1 MALTIS
7 NNSVTSIC
15 GLLVAKGLLNQES
28 LDQAK
33 SSSSNSG
40 KNIINILIENNS
52 TNEEQIAK
60 VIADNNGLPFVPL
73 KQNDI
78 DLAQTKLLPETFIKS
93 NHVLPYALNK
103 GYVSIAIVDPAAIS
117 LASNLKL
124 LTKLQVD
131 FTVTTFTN
139 LSEAFEWSGFATKP
153 TKSAFA
159 DKSTKSADNKGGKKK
174 KKTRKWDSEK
184 SSDTQYKRDESEG
197 FELEEDEE
205 ISSDVEAFVDDI
217 LIKSYHS
224 GTSDVHIER
233 FRDLAQIRFRE
244 DGVLTVQNDFT
255 DFLESNYAAVITRLK
270 IMSELNIAERRL
282 PQDGAISFISEGEN
296 IDVDIRLSILPNVR
310 GERCVMRL
318 LRKDSI
324 NIDLKKLGFPP
335 REFKLFMQSIE
346 SPQGL
351 ILVTGPTGSG
361 KTTTLY
367 SALSE
372 INKPDINILTAEDP
386 VEYELQGI
394 GQTQMKDTIGFDFAT
409 ALRSFLRQ
417 DPDVVLVGEIR
428 DKETSEIAIKAA
440 LTGHLVLSTLH
451 TNDAINTISRLIN
464 MGVPNYLIAAALT
477 LIIAQRLGRKICADC
492 KIEDDKITPDHLT
505 SIGFTTEKASRTK
518 VYKGKGCSKCKDT
531 GYKGRQGIYEI
542 LEISESMENGILQN
556 KNTTELKVIA
566 AKDKFVTM
574 QEMGRSYLVEGV
586 ISFEEFERVL
596 AV

>member
-15 GLLVAKGLLNQES
+15 GLLVAKGLLKQES

-33 SSSSNSG
+33 SSSANSG
-40 KNIINILIENNS
+40 KNIIGILIENNS

-60 VIADNNGLPFVPL
+60 VIADNNGLPFVSL

-78 DLAQTKLLPETFIKS
+78 DLAQTKLLPESFIKT

-117 LASNLKL
+117 LAANLKL

-153 TKSAFA
+153 TKPAG
-159 DKSTKSADNKGGKKK
+159 NKDSKKK
-174 KKTRKWDSEK
+174 KKTKKWDSKK
-184 SSDTQYKRDESEG
+184 SGDTQYKRDDNEG

-205 ISSDVEAFVDDI
+205 ISSDVEAFVDDV
-217 LIKSYHS
+217 LIKAFHS
-224 GTSDVHIER
+224 GSSDIHIER
-233 FRDLAQIRFRE
+233 FRDLAQVRFRE
-244 DGVLTVQNDFT
+244 DGVLTLQNDFT
-255 DFLESNYAAVITRLK
+255 EFLESNYAAVVTRLK
-270 IMSELNIAERRL
+270 IMSELNIAEHRL
-282 PQDGAISFISEGEN
+282 PQDGAISFISERED

-335 REFKLFMQSIE
+335 REFKLFMDSIQ

-367 SALSE
+367 AALSE

-394 GQTQMKDTIGFDFAT
+394 GQTQMKDSIGFDFAT

-451 TNDAINTISRLIN
+451 TNDAVNTISRLIN
-464 MGVPNYLIAAALT
+464 MGVPSYLIASALT
-477 LIIAQRLGRKICADC
+477 LIIAQRLGRKICIDC
-492 KIEDDKITPDHLT
+492 KIEDDKITPEHLT
-505 SIGFTTEKASRTK
+505 SIGFTTDKASRTK

-531 GYKGRQGIYEI
+531 GCKGRQGIYEI
-542 LEISESMENGILQN
+542 LEISENMENAILQN
-556 KNTTELKVIA
+556 KNITELKVIA

>member
-15 GLLVAKGLLNQES
+15 GLLVAKGLLKQES

-33 SSSSNSG
+33 SSSANSG
-40 KNIINILIENNS
+40 KNIIGILIENNS

-60 VIADNNGLPFVPL
+60 VIADNNGLPFVSL

-78 DLAQTKLLPETFIKS
+78 DLAQTKLLPESFIKT

-117 LASNLKL
+117 LAANLKL

-153 TKSAFA
+153 TKPAG
-159 DKSTKSADNKGGKKK
+159 NKDSKKK
-174 KKTRKWDSEK
+174 KKTKKWDSEK
-184 SSDTQYKRDESEG
+184 SSDTQYKRNDNEG

-205 ISSDVEAFVDDI
+205 ISSDVEAFVDDV
-217 LIKSYHS
+217 LIKSFHS
-224 GTSDVHIER
+224 GSSDIHIER
-233 FRDLAQIRFRE
+233 FRDLAQVRFRE
-244 DGVLTVQNDFT
+244 DGVLTLQNDFT
-255 DFLESNYAAVITRLK
+255 EFLESNYAAVVTRLK
-270 IMSELNIAERRL
+270 IMSELNIAEHRL
-282 PQDGAISFISEGEN
+282 PQDGAISFISERED

-335 REFKLFMQSIE
+335 REFKLFMDSIQ

-367 SALSE
+367 AALSE

-394 GQTQMKDTIGFDFAT
+394 GQTQMKDSIGFDFAT

-451 TNDAINTISRLIN
+451 TNDAVNTISRLIN
-464 MGVPNYLIAAALT
+464 MGVPSYLIASALT
-477 LIIAQRLGRKICADC
+477 LIIAQRLGRKICIDC
-492 KIEDDKITPDHLT
+492 KIEDDKITPEHLT
-505 SIGFTTEKASRTK
+505 SIGFTTDKASRTK

-531 GYKGRQGIYEI
+531 GCKGRQGIYEI
-542 LEISESMENGILQN
+542 LEISENMENAILQN
-556 KNTTELKVIA
+556 KNITELKVIA

>member
-15 GLLVAKGLLNQES
+15 GLLVAKGLLKQES

-33 SSSSNSG
+33 SSSANSG
-40 KNIINILIENNS
+40 KNIIGILIENNS

-60 VIADNNGLPFVPL
+60 VIADNNGLPFVSL

-78 DLAQTKLLPETFIKS
+78 DLAQTKLLPESFIKT

-117 LASNLKL
+117 LAANLKL

-153 TKSAFA
+153 TKPAG
-159 DKSTKSADNKGGKKK
+159 NKDSKKK
-174 KKTRKWDSEK
+174 KKTKKWDSKK
-184 SSDTQYKRDESEG
+184 SGDTQYKRDDNEG

-205 ISSDVEAFVDDI
+205 ISSDVEAFVDDV
-217 LIKSYHS
+217 LIKSFHS
-224 GTSDVHIER
+224 GSSDIHIER
-233 FRDLAQIRFRE
+233 FRDLAQVRFRE
-244 DGVLTVQNDFT
+244 DGVLTLQNDFT
-255 DFLESNYAAVITRLK
+255 EFLESNYAAVITRLK
-270 IMSELNIAERRL
+270 IMSELNIAEHRL
-282 PQDGAISFISEGEN
+282 PQDGAISFISERED

-335 REFKLFMQSIE
+335 REFKLFMDSIQ

-367 SALSE
+367 AALSE

-394 GQTQMKDTIGFDFAT
+394 GQTQMKDSIGFDFAT

-451 TNDAINTISRLIN
+451 TNDAVNTISRLIN
-464 MGVPNYLIAAALT
+464 MGVPSYLIASALT
-477 LIIAQRLGRKICADC
+477 LIIAQRLGRKICIDC
-492 KIEDDKITPDHLT
+492 KIEDDKITPEHLT
-505 SIGFTTEKASRTK
+505 SIGFTTDKASRTK

-531 GYKGRQGIYEI
+531 GCKGRQGIYEI
-542 LEISESMENGILQN
+542 LEISENMENAILQN
-556 KNTTELKVIA
+556 KNITELKVIA

>member
-15 GLLVAKGLLNQES
+15 GLLVAKGLIKQES

-33 SSSSNSG
+33 SSSANSG
-40 KNIINILIENNS
+40 KNIIGILIENNS

-60 VIADNNGLPFVPL
+60 VIADNNGLPFVSL

-78 DLAQTKLLPETFIKS
+78 DVAQTKLLPESFIKT

-117 LASNLKL
+117 LAANLKL

-153 TKSAFA
+153 TKPAG
-159 DKSTKSADNKGGKKK
+159 NKDSKKK
-174 KKTRKWDSEK
+174 KKTKKWDSEN
-184 SSDTQYKRDESEG
+184 SGDTQYKRDDNEG

-205 ISSDVEAFVDDI
+205 ISSDVEAFVDDV
-217 LIKSYHS
+217 LIKSFHS
-224 GTSDVHIER
+224 GSSDIHIER
-233 FRDLAQIRFRE
+233 FRDLAQVRFRE
-244 DGVLTVQNDFT
+244 DGVLTLQNDFT
-255 DFLESNYAAVITRLK
+255 EFLESNYAAVITRLK
-270 IMSELNIAERRL
+270 IMSELNIAEHRL
-282 PQDGAISFISEGEN
+282 PQDGAISFISKRED

-310 GERCVMRL
+310 GVRCVMRL

-324 NIDLKKLGFPP
+324 NIDMKKLGFPP
-335 REFKLFMQSIE
+335 REFKLFMDSIQ

-394 GQTQMKDTIGFDFAT
+394 GQTQMKDSIGFDFAT

-451 TNDAINTISRLIN
+451 TNDAVNTIARLIN
-464 MGVPNYLIAAALT
+464 MGVPSYLIAAALT
-477 LIIAQRLGRKICADC
+477 LIIAQRLGRKICIDC
-492 KIEDDKITPDHLT
+492 KIEDDKITPEHLT
-505 SIGFTTEKASRTK
+505 SIGFTTDKASRTK

-542 LEISESMENGILQN
+542 LEISENMENAILQN
-556 KNTTELKVIA
+556 KNTNELKVIA

>member
-15 GLLVAKGLLNQES
+15 GLLVAKGLLKQES

-33 SSSSNSG
+33 SSSANSG
-40 KNIINILIENNS
+40 KNIIGILIENNS

-60 VIADNNGLPFVPL
+60 VIADNNGLPFVSL

-78 DLAQTKLLPETFIKS
+78 DLAQTKLLPESFIKT

-117 LASNLKL
+117 LAANLKL

-153 TKSAFA
+153 TKPAG
-159 DKSTKSADNKGGKKK
+159 NKDSKKK
-174 KKTRKWDSEK
+174 KKTKKWDSEN
-184 SSDTQYKRDESEG
+184 SGDTQYKRDDNEG

-205 ISSDVEAFVDDI
+205 ISSDVEAFVDDV
-217 LIKSYHS
+217 LIKSFHS
-224 GTSDVHIER
+224 GSSDIHIER
-233 FRDLAQIRFRE
+233 FRDLAQVRFRE
-244 DGVLTVQNDFT
+244 DGVLTLQNDFT
-255 DFLESNYAAVITRLK
+255 EFLESNYAAVITRLK
-270 IMSELNIAERRL
+270 IMSELNIAEHRL
-282 PQDGAISFISEGEN
+282 PQDGAISFISERED

-324 NIDLKKLGFPP
+324 NIDMKKLGFPP
-335 REFKLFMQSIE
+335 REFKLFMDSIQ

-367 SALSE
+367 AALSE

-394 GQTQMKDTIGFDFAT
+394 GQTQMKDSIGFDFAT

-451 TNDAINTISRLIN
+451 TNDAVNTISRLIN
-464 MGVPNYLIAAALT
+464 MGVPSYLIASALT
-477 LIIAQRLGRKICADC
+477 LIIAQRLGRKICIDC
-492 KIEDDKITPDHLT
+492 KIEDDKITPEHLT
-505 SIGFTTEKASRTK
+505 SIGFTTDKASRTK

-531 GYKGRQGIYEI
+531 GCKGRQGIYEI
-542 LEISESMENGILQN
+542 LEISENMENAILQN
-556 KNTTELKVIA
+556 KNITELKVIA

>member
-15 GLLVAKGLLNQES
+15 GLLVAKGLLKQES

-33 SSSSNSG
+33 SSSANSG
-40 KNIINILIENNS
+40 KNIIGILIENNS

-60 VIADNNGLPFVPL
+60 VIADNNGLPLVSL

-78 DLAQTKLLPETFIKS
+78 DVAQTKLLPESFIKT

-117 LASNLKL
+117 LAANLKL

-153 TKSAFA
+153 TKPAG
-159 DKSTKSADNKGGKKK
+159 NKDSKKK
-174 KKTRKWDSEK
+174 KKTKKWDSEK
-184 SSDTQYKRDESEG
+184 SGDTQYKRDDNEG

-205 ISSDVEAFVDDI
+205 ISSDVEAFVDDV
-217 LIKSYHS
+217 LIKSFHS
-224 GTSDVHIER
+224 GSSDIHIER
-233 FRDLAQIRFRE
+233 FRDLAQVRFRE
-244 DGVLTVQNDFT
+244 DGVLTLQNDFT
-255 DFLESNYAAVITRLK
+255 EFLESNYAAVITRLK
-270 IMSELNIAERRL
+270 IMSELNIAEHRL
-282 PQDGAISFISEGEN
+282 PQDGAISFISERED

-324 NIDLKKLGFPP
+324 NIDMKKLGFPP
-335 REFKLFMQSIE
+335 REFKLFMDSIQ

-367 SALSE
+367 AALSE

-394 GQTQMKDTIGFDFAT
+394 GQTQMKDSIGFDFAT

-451 TNDAINTISRLIN
+451 TNDAVNTISRLIN
-464 MGVPNYLIAAALT
+464 MGVPSYLIASALT
-477 LIIAQRLGRKICADC
+477 LIIAQRLGRKICIDC
-492 KIEDDKITPDHLT
+492 KIEDDKITPEHLT
-505 SIGFTTEKASRTK
+505 SIGFTTDKASRTK

-531 GYKGRQGIYEI
+531 GCKGRQGIYEI
-542 LEISESMENGILQN
+542 LEISENMENAILQN
-556 KNTTELKVIA
+556 KNTNELKVIA

>member
-15 GLLVAKGLLNQES
+15 GLLVAKGLLKQES

-33 SSSSNSG
+33 SSSANSG
-40 KNIINILIENNS
+40 KNIIGILIENNS

-60 VIADNNGLPFVPL
+60 VIADNNGLPFVSL

-78 DLAQTKLLPETFIKS
+78 DVAQTKLLPESFIKT

-117 LASNLKL
+117 LAANLKL

-139 LSEAFEWSGFATKP
+139 LSEAFAWSGFATKP
-153 TKSAFA
+153 TKPAG
-159 DKSTKSADNKGGKKK
+159 NKDSKKK
-174 KKTRKWDSEK
+174 KKTKKWDSEN
-184 SSDTQYKRDESEG
+184 SGDTQYKRDDNEG

-205 ISSDVEAFVDDI
+205 ISSDVEAFVDDV
-217 LIKSYHS
+217 LIKSFHS
-224 GTSDVHIER
+224 GSSDIHIER
-233 FRDLAQIRFRE
+233 FRDLAQVRFRE
-244 DGVLTVQNDFT
+244 DGVLTLQNDFT
-255 DFLESNYAAVITRLK
+255 EFLESNYAAVITRLK
-270 IMSELNIAERRL
+270 IMSELNIAEHRL
-282 PQDGAISFISEGEN
+282 PQDGAISFISKRED

-324 NIDLKKLGFPP
+324 NIDMKKLGFPP
-335 REFKLFMQSIE
+335 REFKLFMDSIQ

-394 GQTQMKDTIGFDFAT
+394 GQTQMKDSIGFDFAT

-451 TNDAINTISRLIN
+451 TNDAVNTISRLIN
-464 MGVPNYLIAAALT
+464 MGVPSYLIASALT
-477 LIIAQRLGRKICADC
+477 LIIAQRLGRKICIDC
-492 KIEDDKITPDHLT
+492 KIEDDKITPEHLT
-505 SIGFTTEKASRTK
+505 SIGFTTDKASRTK

-542 LEISESMENGILQN
+542 LEISENMENAILQN
-556 KNTTELKVIA
+556 KNTNELKVIA

>member
-15 GLLVAKGLLNQES
+15 GLLVAKGLIKQES

-33 SSSSNSG
+33 SSSANSG
-40 KNIINILIENNS
+40 KNIIGILIENNS

-60 VIADNNGLPFVPL
+60 VIADNNGLPFVSL

-78 DLAQTKLLPETFIKS
+78 DVAQTKLLPESFIKT

-117 LASNLKL
+117 LAANLKL

-153 TKSAFA
+153 TKPAG
-159 DKSTKSADNKGGKKK
+159 NKDSKKK
-174 KKTRKWDSEK
+174 KKTKKWDSEN
-184 SSDTQYKRDESEG
+184 SGDTQYKRDDNEG

-205 ISSDVEAFVDDI
+205 ISSDVEAFVDDV
-217 LIKSYHS
+217 LIKSFHS
-224 GTSDVHIER
+224 GSSDIHIER
-233 FRDLAQIRFRE
+233 FRDLAQVRFRE
-244 DGVLTVQNDFT
+244 DGVLTLQNDFT
-255 DFLESNYAAVITRLK
+255 EFLESNYAAVITRLK
-270 IMSELNIAERRL
+270 IMSELNIAEHRL
-282 PQDGAISFISEGEN
+282 PQDGAISFISKRED

-324 NIDLKKLGFPP
+324 NIDMKKLGFPP
-335 REFKLFMQSIE
+335 REFKLFMDSIQ

-394 GQTQMKDTIGFDFAT
+394 GQTQMKDSIGFDFAT

-451 TNDAINTISRLIN
+451 TNDAVNTIARLIN
-464 MGVPNYLIAAALT
+464 MGVPSYLIAAALT
-477 LIIAQRLGRKICADC
+477 LIIAQRLGRKICIDC
-492 KIEDDKITPDHLT
+492 KIEDDKITPEHLT
-505 SIGFTTEKASRTK
+505 SIGFTTDKASRTK

-542 LEISESMENGILQN
+542 LEISENMENAILQN

>member
-15 GLLVAKGLLNQES
+15 GLLVAKGLIKQES

-33 SSSSNSG
+33 SSSANSG
-40 KNIINILIENNS
+40 KNIIGILIENNS

-60 VIADNNGLPFVPL
+60 VIADNNGLPFVSL

-78 DLAQTKLLPETFIKS
+78 DVAQTKLLPESFIKT

-117 LASNLKL
+117 LAANLKL

-153 TKSAFA
+153 TKPAG
-159 DKSTKSADNKGGKKK
+159 NKDSKKK
-174 KKTRKWDSEK
+174 KKTKKWDSEN
-184 SSDTQYKRDESEG
+184 SGDTQYKRDDNEG

-205 ISSDVEAFVDDI
+205 ISSDVEAFVDDV
-217 LIKSYHS
+217 LIKSFHS
-224 GTSDVHIER
+224 GSSDIHIER
-233 FRDLAQIRFRE
+233 FRDLAQVRFRE
-244 DGVLTVQNDFT
+244 DGVLTLQNDFT
-255 DFLESNYAAVITRLK
+255 EFLESNYAAVITRLK
-270 IMSELNIAERRL
+270 IMSELNIAEHRL
-282 PQDGAISFISEGEN
+282 PQDGAISFISKRED

-324 NIDLKKLGFPP
+324 NIDMKKLGFPP
-335 REFKLFMQSIE
+335 REFKLFMDSIQ

-394 GQTQMKDTIGFDFAT
+394 GQTQMKDSIGFDFAT

-451 TNDAINTISRLIN
+451 TNDAVNTISRLIN
-464 MGVPNYLIAAALT
+464 MGVPSYLIASALT

-492 KIEDDKITPDHLT
+492 KIEDDKITPEHLT
-505 SIGFTTEKASRTK
+505 SIGFTADKASRTK

-542 LEISESMENGILQN
+542 LEISENMENAILQN
-556 KNTTELKVIA
+556 KNITELKVIA
-566 AKDKFVTM
+566 AKDKFMTM

>member
-15 GLLVAKGLLNQES
+15 GLLVAKGLLKQES

-33 SSSSNSG
+33 SSSANSG
-40 KNIINILIENNS
+40 KNIIGILIENNS

-60 VIADNNGLPFVPL
+60 VIADNNGLPFVSL

-78 DLAQTKLLPETFIKS
+78 DLAQTKLLPESFIKT

-117 LASNLKL
+117 LAANLKL

-153 TKSAFA
+153 TKPAG
-159 DKSTKSADNKGGKKK
+159 NKDSKKK
-174 KKTRKWDSEK
+174 KKTKKWDSEN
-184 SSDTQYKRDESEG
+184 SGDTQYKRDDNEG

-205 ISSDVEAFVDDI
+205 ISSDVEAFVDDV
-217 LIKSYHS
+217 LIKSFHS
-224 GTSDVHIER
+224 GSSDIHIER
-233 FRDLAQIRFRE
+233 FRDLAQVRFRE
-244 DGVLTVQNDFT
+244 DGVLTLQNDFT
-255 DFLESNYAAVITRLK
+255 EFLESNYAAVITRLK
-270 IMSELNIAERRL
+270 IMSELNIAEHRL
-282 PQDGAISFISEGEN
+282 PQDGAISFISKRED

-324 NIDLKKLGFPP
+324 NIDMKKLGFPP
-335 REFKLFMQSIE
+335 REFKLFMDSIQ

-394 GQTQMKDTIGFDFAT
+394 GQTQMKDSIGFDFAT

-451 TNDAINTISRLIN
+451 TNDAVNTISRLIN
-464 MGVPNYLIAAALT
+464 MGVPSYLIASALT
-477 LIIAQRLGRKICADC
+477 LIIAQRLGRKICIDC
-492 KIEDDKITPDHLT
+492 KIEDDKITPEHLT
-505 SIGFTTEKASRTK
+505 SIGFTTDKASRTK

-531 GYKGRQGIYEI
+531 GCKGRQGIYEI
-542 LEISESMENGILQN
+542 LEISENMENAILQN
-556 KNTTELKVIA
+556 KNTTELKEIA

>member
-15 GLLVAKGLLNQES
+15 GLLVAKGLIKQES

-33 SSSSNSG
+33 SSSANSG
-40 KNIINILIENNS
+40 KNIIGILIENNS

-60 VIADNNGLPFVPL
+60 VIADNNGLPFVSL

-78 DLAQTKLLPETFIKS
+78 DVAQTKLLPESFIKT

-117 LASNLKL
+117 LAANLKL

-153 TKSAFA
+153 TKPAGHKDS
-159 DKSTKSADNKGGKKK
+159 KKK
-174 KKTRKWDSEK
+174 KKTKKWDSENPG
-184 SSDTQYKRDESEG
+184 DTQYKRDDNEG

-205 ISSDVEAFVDDI
+205 ISSDVEAFVDDV
-217 LIKSYHS
+217 LIKSFHS
-224 GTSDVHIER
+224 GSSDIHIER
-233 FRDLAQIRFRE
+233 FRDLAQVRFRE
-244 DGVLTVQNDFT
+244 DGVLTLQNDFT
-255 DFLESNYAAVITRLK
+255 EFLESNYAAVITRLK
-270 IMSELNIAERRL
+270 IMSELNIAEHRL
-282 PQDGAISFISEGEN
+282 PQDGAISFISKRED

-324 NIDLKKLGFPP
+324 NIDMKKLGFPP
-335 REFKLFMQSIE
+335 REFKLFMDSIQ

-394 GQTQMKDTIGFDFAT
+394 GQTQMKDSIGFDFAT

-451 TNDAINTISRLIN
+451 TNDAVNTIARLIN
-464 MGVPNYLIAAALT
+464 MGVPSYLIAAALT
-477 LIIAQRLGRKICADC
+477 LIIAQRLGRKICIDC
-492 KIEDDKITPDHLT
+492 KIEDDKITPEHLT
-505 SIGFTTEKASRTK
+505 SIGFTTDKASRTK

-542 LEISESMENGILQN
+542 LDISENMENAILQN
-556 KNTTELKVIA
+556 KNTNELKEIA

>member
-15 GLLVAKGLLNQES
+15 GLLVAKGLLKQES

-33 SSSSNSG
+33 SSSANSG
-40 KNIINILIENNS
+40 KNIIGILIENNS

-60 VIADNNGLPFVPL
+60 VIADNNGLPLVSL

-78 DLAQTKLLPETFIKS
+78 DVAQTKLLPESFIKT

-117 LASNLKL
+117 LAANLKL

-153 TKSAFA
+153 TKPAG
-159 DKSTKSADNKGGKKK
+159 NKDSKKK
-174 KKTRKWDSEK
+174 KKTKKWDSEN
-184 SSDTQYKRDESEG
+184 SGDTQYKRDDNEG

-205 ISSDVEAFVDDI
+205 ISSDVEAFVDDV
-217 LIKSYHS
+217 LIKSFHS
-224 GTSDVHIER
+224 GSSDIHIER
-233 FRDLAQIRFRE
+233 FRDLAQVRFRE
-244 DGVLTVQNDFT
+244 DGVLTLQNDFT
-255 DFLESNYAAVITRLK
+255 EFLESNYAAVITRLK
-270 IMSELNIAERRL
+270 IMSELNIAEHRL
-282 PQDGAISFISEGEN
+282 PQDGAISFISKRED

-324 NIDLKKLGFPP
+324 NIDMKKLGFPP
-335 REFKLFMQSIE
+335 REFKLFMDSIQ

-367 SALSE
+367 AALSE

-394 GQTQMKDTIGFDFAT
+394 GQTQMKDSIGFDFAT

-451 TNDAINTISRLIN
+451 TNDAVNTISRLIN
-464 MGVPNYLIAAALT
+464 MGVPSYLIASALT
-477 LIIAQRLGRKICADC
+477 LIIAQRLGRKICIDC
-492 KIEDDKITPDHLT
+492 KIEDDKITPEHLT
-505 SIGFTTEKASRTK
+505 SIGFTTDKASRTK

-531 GYKGRQGIYEI
+531 GCKGRQGIYEI
-542 LEISESMENGILQN
+542 LEISENMENAILQN
-556 KNTTELKVIA
+556 KNTNELKVIA

>member
-15 GLLVAKGLLNQES
+15 GLLVAKGLLKQES

-33 SSSSNSG
+33 SSSANSG
-40 KNIINILIENNS
+40 KNIIGILIENNS

-60 VIADNNGLPFVPL
+60 VIADNNGLPLVSL

-78 DLAQTKLLPETFIKS
+78 DVAQTKLLPESFIKT

-117 LASNLKL
+117 LAANLKL

-153 TKSAFA
+153 TKPAG
-159 DKSTKSADNKGGKKK
+159 NKDSKKK
-174 KKTRKWDSEK
+174 KKTKKWDSEN
-184 SSDTQYKRDESEG
+184 SGDTQYKRDDNEG

-205 ISSDVEAFVDDI
+205 ISSDVEAFVDDV
-217 LIKSYHS
+217 LIKAFHS
-224 GTSDVHIER
+224 GSSDIHIER
-233 FRDLAQIRFRE
+233 FRDLAQVRFRE
-244 DGVLTVQNDFT
+244 DGVLTLQNDFT
-255 DFLESNYAAVITRLK
+255 EFLESNYAAVITRLK
-270 IMSELNIAERRL
+270 IMSELNIAEHRL
-282 PQDGAISFISEGEN
+282 PQDGAISFISKRED

-324 NIDLKKLGFPP
+324 NIDMKKLGFPP
-335 REFKLFMQSIE
+335 REFKLFMDSIQ

-367 SALSE
+367 AALSE

-394 GQTQMKDTIGFDFAT
+394 GQTQMKDSIGFDFAT

-451 TNDAINTISRLIN
+451 TNDAVNTISRLIN
-464 MGVPNYLIAAALT
+464 MGVPSYLIASALT
-477 LIIAQRLGRKICADC
+477 LIIAQRLGRKICIDC
-492 KIEDDKITPDHLT
+492 KIEDDKITPEHLT
-505 SIGFTTEKASRTK
+505 SIGFTTDKASRTK

-531 GYKGRQGIYEI
+531 GCKGRQGIYEI
-542 LEISESMENGILQN
+542 LEISENMENAILQN
-556 KNTTELKVIA
+556 KNITELKVIA

>member
-15 GLLVAKGLLNQES
+15 GLLVAKGLLKQES

-33 SSSSNSG
+33 SSSANSG
-40 KNIINILIENNS
+40 KNIIGILIENNS

-60 VIADNNGLPFVPL
+60 VIADNNGLPFVSL

-78 DLAQTKLLPETFIKS
+78 DVAQTKLLPESFIKT

-117 LASNLKL
+117 LAANLKL

-153 TKSAFA
+153 TKPAG
-159 DKSTKSADNKGGKKK
+159 NKDSKKK
-174 KKTRKWDSEK
+174 KKTKKWDSEN
-184 SSDTQYKRDESEG
+184 SGDTQYKRDDNEG

-205 ISSDVEAFVDDI
+205 ISSDVEAFVDDV
-217 LIKSYHS
+217 LIKAFHS
-224 GTSDVHIER
+224 GSSDIHIER
-233 FRDLAQIRFRE
+233 FRDLAQVRFRE
-244 DGVLTVQNDFT
+244 DGVLTLQNDFT
-255 DFLESNYAAVITRLK
+255 EFLESNYAAVITRLK
-270 IMSELNIAERRL
+270 IMSELNIAEHRL
-282 PQDGAISFISEGEN
+282 PQDGAISFISERED

-324 NIDLKKLGFPP
+324 NIDMKKLGFPP
-335 REFKLFMQSIE
+335 REFKLFMDSIQ

-367 SALSE
+367 AALSE

-394 GQTQMKDTIGFDFAT
+394 GQTQMKDSIGFDFAT

-451 TNDAINTISRLIN
+451 TNDAVNTISRLIN
-464 MGVPNYLIAAALT
+464 MGVPSYLIASALT
-477 LIIAQRLGRKICADC
+477 LIIAQRLGRKICIDC
-492 KIEDDKITPDHLT
+492 KIEDDKITPEHLT
-505 SIGFTTEKASRTK
+505 SIGFTTDKASRTK

-531 GYKGRQGIYEI
+531 GCKGRQGIYEI
-542 LEISESMENGILQN
+542 LEISENMENAILQN
-556 KNTTELKVIA
+556 KNTNELKVIA

>member
-1 MALTIS
+1 MVLTIS

-15 GLLVAKGLLNQES
+15 GLLVAKGLLKQES

-33 SSSSNSG
+33 SSSANSG
-40 KNIINILIENNS
+40 KNIIGILIENNS

-60 VIADNNGLPFVPL
+60 VIADNNGLPLVSL

-78 DLAQTKLLPETFIKS
+78 DVAQTKLLPESFIKT

-117 LASNLKL
+117 LAANLKL

-153 TKSAFA
+153 TKPAG
-159 DKSTKSADNKGGKKK
+159 NKDSKKK
-174 KKTRKWDSEK
+174 KKTKKWDSEK
-184 SSDTQYKRDESEG
+184 SGDTQYKRDDNEG

-205 ISSDVEAFVDDI
+205 ISSDVEAFVDDV
-217 LIKSYHS
+217 LIKAFHS
-224 GTSDVHIER
+224 GSSDIHIER
-233 FRDLAQIRFRE
+233 FRDLAQVRFRE
-244 DGVLTVQNDFT
+244 DGVLTLQNDFT
-255 DFLESNYAAVITRLK
+255 EFLESNYAAVITRLK
-270 IMSELNIAERRL
+270 IMSELNIAEHRL
-282 PQDGAISFISEGEN
+282 PQDGAISFISKRED

-324 NIDLKKLGFPP
+324 NIDMKKLGFPP
-335 REFKLFMQSIE
+335 REFKLFMDSIQ

-367 SALSE
+367 AALSE

-394 GQTQMKDTIGFDFAT
+394 GQTQMKDSIGFDFAT

-451 TNDAINTISRLIN
+451 TNDAVNTISRLIN
-464 MGVPNYLIAAALT
+464 MGVPSYLIASALT
-477 LIIAQRLGRKICADC
+477 LIIAQRLGRKICIDC
-492 KIEDDKITPDHLT
+492 KIEDDKITPEHLT
-505 SIGFTTEKASRTK
+505 SIGFTTDKASRTK

-531 GYKGRQGIYEI
+531 GCKGRQGIYEI
-542 LEISESMENGILQN
+542 LEISENMENAILQN
-556 KNTTELKVIA
+556 KNTNELKVIA

>member
-15 GLLVAKGLLNQES
+15 GLLVAKGLLKQES

-33 SSSSNSG
+33 SSSANSG
-40 KNIINILIENNS
+40 KNIIGILIENNS

-60 VIADNNGLPFVPL
+60 VIADNNGLPFVSL

-78 DLAQTKLLPETFIKS
+78 DVAQTKLLPESFIKT

-117 LASNLKL
+117 LAANLKL

-153 TKSAFA
+153 TKPAG
-159 DKSTKSADNKGGKKK
+159 NKDSKKK
-174 KKTRKWDSEK
+174 KKTKKWDSEN
-184 SSDTQYKRDESEG
+184 SGDTQYKRDDNEG

-205 ISSDVEAFVDDI
+205 ISSDVEAFVDDV
-217 LIKSYHS
+217 LIKAFHS
-224 GTSDVHIER
+224 GSSDIHIER
-233 FRDLAQIRFRE
+233 FRDLAQVRFRE
-244 DGVLTVQNDFT
+244 DGVLTLQNDFT
-255 DFLESNYAAVITRLK
+255 EFLESNYAAVITRLK
-270 IMSELNIAERRL
+270 IMSELNIAEHRL
-282 PQDGAISFISEGEN
+282 PQDGAISFISKRED

-324 NIDLKKLGFPP
+324 NIDMKKLGFPP
-335 REFKLFMQSIE
+335 REFKLFMDSIQ

-367 SALSE
+367 AALSE

-394 GQTQMKDTIGFDFAT
+394 GQTQMKDSIGFDFAT

-451 TNDAINTISRLIN
+451 TNDAVNTISRLIN
-464 MGVPNYLIAAALT
+464 MGVPSYLIASALT
-477 LIIAQRLGRKICADC
+477 LIIAQRLGRKICIDC
-492 KIEDDKITPDHLT
+492 KIEDDKITPEHLT
-505 SIGFTTEKASRTK
+505 SIGFTTDKASRTK

-531 GYKGRQGIYEI
+531 GCKGRQGIYEI
-542 LEISESMENGILQN
+542 LEISENMENAILQN
-556 KNTTELKVIA
+556 KNTNELKVIA

>member
-15 GLLVAKGLLNQES
+15 GLLVAKGLLKQES

-33 SSSSNSG
+33 SSSANSG
-40 KNIINILIENNS
+40 KNIIGILIENNS

-60 VIADNNGLPFVPL
+60 VIADNNGLPLVSL

-78 DLAQTKLLPETFIKS
+78 DVAQTKLLPESFIKT

-117 LASNLKL
+117 LAANLKL

-153 TKSAFA
+153 TKPAG
-159 DKSTKSADNKGGKKK
+159 NKDSKKK
-174 KKTRKWDSEK
+174 KKTKKWDSEN
-184 SSDTQYKRDESEG
+184 SGDTQYKRDDNEG

-205 ISSDVEAFVDDI
+205 ISSDVEAFVDDV
-217 LIKSYHS
+217 LIKAFHS
-224 GTSDVHIER
+224 GSSDIHIER
-233 FRDLAQIRFRE
+233 FRDLAQVRFRE
-244 DGVLTVQNDFT
+244 DGVLTLQNDFT
-255 DFLESNYAAVITRLK
+255 EFLESNYAAVITRLK
-270 IMSELNIAERRL
+270 IMSELNIAEHRL
-282 PQDGAISFISEGEN
+282 PQDGAISFISKRED

-324 NIDLKKLGFPP
+324 NIDMKKLGFPP
-335 REFKLFMQSIE
+335 REFKLFMDSIQ

-367 SALSE
+367 AALSE

-394 GQTQMKDTIGFDFAT
+394 GQTQMKDSIGFNFST

-451 TNDAINTISRLIN
+451 TNDAVNTISRLIN
-464 MGVPNYLIAAALT
+464 MGVPSYLIASALT
-477 LIIAQRLGRKICADC
+477 LIIAQRLGRKICIDC
-492 KIEDDKITPDHLT
+492 KIEDDKITPEHLT
-505 SIGFTTEKASRTK
+505 SIGFTTDKASRTK

-531 GYKGRQGIYEI
+531 GCKGRQGIYEI
-542 LEISESMENGILQN
+542 LEISENMENAILQN
-556 KNTTELKVIA
+556 KNTNELKVIA

>member
-15 GLLVAKGLLNQES
+15 GLLVAKGLIKQES

-33 SSSSNSG
+33 SSSANSG
-40 KNIINILIENNS
+40 KNIIGILIENNS

-60 VIADNNGLPFVPL
+60 VIADNNGLPFVSL

-78 DLAQTKLLPETFIKS
+78 DVAQTKLLPESFIKT

-117 LASNLKL
+117 LAANLKL

-139 LSEAFEWSGFATKP
+139 LSEAFEWSGFAAKP
-153 TKSAFA
+153 TKPAG
-159 DKSTKSADNKGGKKK
+159 NKDSKKK
-174 KKTRKWDSEK
+174 KKTKKWDSEN
-184 SSDTQYKRDESEG
+184 SGDTQYKRDDNEG

-205 ISSDVEAFVDDI
+205 ISSDVEAFVDDV
-217 LIKSYHS
+217 LIKSFHS
-224 GTSDVHIER
+224 GSSDIHIER
-233 FRDLAQIRFRE
+233 FRDLAQVRFRE
-244 DGVLTVQNDFT
+244 DGVLTLQNDFT
-255 DFLESNYAAVITRLK
+255 EFLESNYAAVITRLK
-270 IMSELNIAERRL
+270 IMSELNIAEHRL
-282 PQDGAISFISEGEN
+282 PQDGAISFISKRED

-324 NIDLKKLGFPP
+324 NIDMKKLGFPP
-335 REFKLFMQSIE
+335 REFKLFMDSIQ

-394 GQTQMKDTIGFDFAT
+394 GQTQMKDSIGFDFAT

-451 TNDAINTISRLIN
+451 TNDAVNTIARLIN
-464 MGVPNYLIAAALT
+464 MGVPSYLIAAALT
-477 LIIAQRLGRKICADC
+477 LIIAQRLGRKICIDC
-492 KIEDDKITPDHLT
+492 KIEDDKITPEHLT
-505 SIGFTTEKASRTK
+505 SIGFTTDKASRTK

-542 LEISESMENGILQN
+542 LEISENMENAILQN
-556 KNTTELKVIA
+556 KNTNELKVIA

>member
-15 GLLVAKGLLNQES
+15 GLLVAKGLLKQES

-33 SSSSNSG
+33 SSSANSG
-40 KNIINILIENNS
+40 KNIIGILIENNS

-60 VIADNNGLPFVPL
+60 VIADNNGLPFVSL

-78 DLAQTKLLPETFIKS
+78 DVAQTKLLPESFIKT

-117 LASNLKL
+117 LAANLKL

-153 TKSAFA
+153 TKPAG
-159 DKSTKSADNKGGKKK
+159 NKDSKKK
-174 KKTRKWDSEK
+174 KKTKKWDSEN
-184 SSDTQYKRDESEG
+184 SGDTQYKRDDNEG

-205 ISSDVEAFVDDI
+205 ISSDVEAFVDDV
-217 LIKSYHS
+217 LIKSFHS
-224 GTSDVHIER
+224 GSSDIHIER
-233 FRDLAQIRFRE
+233 FRDLAQVRFRE
-244 DGVLTVQNDFT
+244 DGVLTLQNDFT
-255 DFLESNYAAVITRLK
+255 EFLESNYAAVITRLK
-270 IMSELNIAERRL
+270 IMSELNIAEHRL
-282 PQDGAISFISEGEN
+282 PQDGAISFISKRED

-324 NIDLKKLGFPP
+324 NIDMKKLGFPP
-335 REFKLFMQSIE
+335 REFKLFMDSIQ

-394 GQTQMKDTIGFDFAT
+394 GQTQMKDSIGFDFAT

-451 TNDAINTISRLIN
+451 TNDAVNTIARLIN
-464 MGVPNYLIAAALT
+464 MGVPSYLIAAALT
-477 LIIAQRLGRKICADC
+477 LIIAQRLGRKICIDC
-492 KIEDDKITPDHLT
+492 KIEDDKITPEHLT
-505 SIGFTTEKASRTK
+505 SIGFTTDKASRTK

-542 LEISESMENGILQN
+542 LEISENMENAIKKN
-556 KNTTELKVIA
+556 KNTNELKEIA

>member
-15 GLLVAKGLLNQES
+15 GLLVAKGVIKQES

-33 SSSSNSG
+33 SSSANSG
-40 KNIINILIENNS
+40 KNIIGILIENNS

-60 VIADNNGLPFVPL
+60 VIADNNGLPFVSL

-78 DLAQTKLLPETFIKS
+78 DVAQTKLLPESFIKT

-117 LASNLKL
+117 LAANLKL

-153 TKSAFA
+153 TKPAG
-159 DKSTKSADNKGGKKK
+159 NKDSKKK
-174 KKTRKWDSEK
+174 KKTKKWDSEN
-184 SSDTQYKRDESEG
+184 SGDTQYKRDDNEG

-205 ISSDVEAFVDDI
+205 ISSDVEAFVDDV
-217 LIKSYHS
+217 LIKSFHS
-224 GTSDVHIER
+224 GSSDIHIER
-233 FRDLAQIRFRE
+233 FRDLAQVRFRE
-244 DGVLTVQNDFT
+244 DGVLTLQNDFT
-255 DFLESNYAAVITRLK
+255 EFLESNYAAVITRLK
-270 IMSELNIAERRL
+270 IMSELNIAEHRL
-282 PQDGAISFISEGEN
+282 PQDGAISFISKRED

-324 NIDLKKLGFPP
+324 NIDMKKLGFPP
-335 REFKLFMQSIE
+335 REFKLFMDSIQ

-394 GQTQMKDTIGFDFAT
+394 GQTQMKDSIGFDFAT

-451 TNDAINTISRLIN
+451 TNDAVNTIARLIN
-464 MGVPNYLIAAALT
+464 MGVPSYLIAAALT
-477 LIIAQRLGRKICADC
+477 LIIAQRLGRKICIDC
-492 KIEDDKITPDHLT
+492 KIEDDKITLEHLT
-505 SIGFTTEKASRTK
+505 SIGFTTDKASRTK

-542 LEISESMENGILQN
+542 LEISENMENAILQN

>member
-15 GLLVAKGLLNQES
+15 GLLVAKGLLKQES

-33 SSSSNSG
+33 SSSANSG
-40 KNIINILIENNS
+40 KNIIGILIENNS

-60 VIADNNGLPFVPL
+60 VIADNNGLPFVSL

-78 DLAQTKLLPETFIKS
+78 DVAQTKLLPESFIKT

-117 LASNLKL
+117 LAANLKL

-153 TKSAFA
+153 TKPAG
-159 DKSTKSADNKGGKKK
+159 NKDSKKK
-174 KKTRKWDSEK
+174 KKTKKWDSEK
-184 SSDTQYKRDESEG
+184 SGDTQYKRDDNEG

-205 ISSDVEAFVDDI
+205 ISSDVEAFVDDV
-217 LIKSYHS
+217 LIKSFHS
-224 GTSDVHIER
+224 GSSDIHIER
-233 FRDLAQIRFRE
+233 FRDLAQVRFRE
-244 DGVLTVQNDFT
+244 DGVLTLQNDFT
-255 DFLESNYAAVITRLK
+255 EFLESNYAAVITRLK
-270 IMSELNIAERRL
+270 IMSELNIAEHRL
-282 PQDGAISFISEGEN
+282 PQDGAISFISERED

-324 NIDLKKLGFPP
+324 NIDMKKLGFPP
-335 REFKLFMQSIE
+335 REFKLFMDSIQ

-367 SALSE
+367 AALSE

-394 GQTQMKDTIGFDFAT
+394 GQTQMKDSIGFDFAT

-451 TNDAINTISRLIN
+451 TNDAVNTISRLIN
-464 MGVPNYLIAAALT
+464 MGVPSYLIASALT
-477 LIIAQRLGRKICADC
+477 LIIAQRLGRKICIDC
-492 KIEDDKITPDHLT
+492 KIEDDKITPEHLT
-505 SIGFTTEKASRTK
+505 SIGFTTDKASRTK

-531 GYKGRQGIYEI
+531 GCKGRQGIYEI
-542 LEISESMENGILQN
+542 LEISENMENAILQN
-556 KNTTELKVIA
+556 KNTNELKVIA

>member
-15 GLLVAKGLLNQES
+15 GLLVAKGLLKQES

-33 SSSSNSG
+33 SSSANSG
-40 KNIINILIENNS
+40 KNIIGILIENNS

-60 VIADNNGLPFVPL
+60 VIADNNGLPFVSL

-78 DLAQTKLLPETFIKS
+78 DVAQTKLLPESFIKT

-117 LASNLKL
+117 LAANLKL

-153 TKSAFA
+153 TKPAG
-159 DKSTKSADNKGGKKK
+159 NKDSKKK
-174 KKTRKWDSEK
+174 KKTKKWDSEK
-184 SSDTQYKRDESEG
+184 SGDTQYKRDDNEG

-205 ISSDVEAFVDDI
+205 ISSDVEAFVDDV
-217 LIKSYHS
+217 LIKSFHS
-224 GTSDVHIER
+224 GSSDIHIER
-233 FRDLAQIRFRE
+233 FRDLAQVRFRE
-244 DGVLTVQNDFT
+244 DGVLTLQNDFT
-255 DFLESNYAAVITRLK
+255 EFLESNYAAVITRLK
-270 IMSELNIAERRL
+270 IMSELNIAEHRL
-282 PQDGAISFISEGEN
+282 PQDGAISFISKRED

-324 NIDLKKLGFPP
+324 NIDMKKLGFPP
-335 REFKLFMQSIE
+335 REFKLFMDSIQ

-394 GQTQMKDTIGFDFAT
+394 GQTQMKDSIGFDFAT

-451 TNDAINTISRLIN
+451 TNDAVNTIARLIN
-464 MGVPNYLIAAALT
+464 MGVPSYLIAAALT
-477 LIIAQRLGRKICADC
+477 LIIAQRLGRKICIDC
-492 KIEDDKITPDHLT
+492 KIEDDKITPEHLT
-505 SIGFTTEKASRTK
+505 SIGFTTDKASRTK

-542 LEISESMENGILQN
+542 LEISENMENAILQN
-556 KNTTELKVIA
+556 KNTNELKVIA

>member
-15 GLLVAKGLLNQES
+15 GLLVAKGLIKQES

-33 SSSSNSG
+33 SSSANSG
-40 KNIINILIENNS
+40 KNIIGILIENNS

-60 VIADNNGLPFVPL
+60 VIADNNGLPFVSL

-78 DLAQTKLLPETFIKS
+78 DVAQTKLLPESFIKT

-117 LASNLKL
+117 LAANLKL

-153 TKSAFA
+153 TKPAG
-159 DKSTKSADNKGGKKK
+159 NKDSKKK
-174 KKTRKWDSEK
+174 KKTKKWDSEN
-184 SSDTQYKRDESEG
+184 SGDTQYKRDDNEG

-205 ISSDVEAFVDDI
+205 ISSDVEAFVDDV
-217 LIKSYHS
+217 LIKSFHS
-224 GTSDVHIER
+224 GSSDIHIER
-233 FRDLAQIRFRE
+233 FRDLAQVRFRE
-244 DGVLTVQNDFT
+244 DGVLTLQNDFT
-255 DFLESNYAAVITRLK
+255 EFLESNYAAVITRLK
-270 IMSELNIAERRL
+270 IMSELNIAEHRL
-282 PQDGAISFISEGEN
+282 PQDGAISFISKRED

-324 NIDLKKLGFPP
+324 NIDMKKLGFPP
-335 REFKLFMQSIE
+335 REFKLFMDSIQ

-394 GQTQMKDTIGFDFAT
+394 GQTQMKDSIGFDFAT

-451 TNDAINTISRLIN
+451 TNDAVNTIARLIN
-464 MGVPNYLIAAALT
+464 MGVPSYLIAAALT
-477 LIIAQRLGRKICADC
+477 LIIAQRLGRKICIDC
-492 KIEDDKITPDHLT
+492 KIEDDKITPEHLT
-505 SIGFTTEKASRTK
+505 SIGFTTDKASRTK

-531 GYKGRQGIYEI
+531 GCKGRQGIYEI
-542 LEISESMENGILQN
+542 LEISENMENAILQN

>member
-15 GLLVAKGLLNQES
+15 GLLIAKGLLKQES

-33 SSSSNSG
+33 NSSSNSG
-40 KNIINILIENNS
+40 KNIISILIENNS

-78 DLAQTKLLPETFIKS
+78 DIAQTKLLPESFIKT

-131 FTVTTFTN
+131 FTVTTFAN
-139 LSEAFEWSGFATKP
+139 LSEAFEWSGFVAKP
-153 TKSAFA
+153 TKSA
-159 DKSTKSADNKGGKKK
+159 DKKDSKKK

-205 ISSDVEAFVDDI
+205 ISSDVEAFVDDV

-224 GTSDVHIER
+224 GTSDIHIER
-233 FRDLAQIRFRE
+233 FRDLAQVRFRE

-255 DFLESNYAAVITRLK
+255 EFLESNYAAVITRLK
-270 IMSELNIAERRL
+270 IMSELNIAEHRL
-282 PQDGAISFISEGEN
+282 PQDGAISFISKRED

-324 NIDLKKLGFPP
+324 NIDMKKLGFPP
-335 REFKLFMQSIE
+335 REFKLFMDSIQ

-394 GQTQMKDTIGFDFAT
+394 GQTQMKDSIGFDFAT

-451 TNDAINTISRLIN
+451 TNDAVNTIARLIN
-464 MGVPNYLIAAALT
+464 MGVPSYLIAAALT
-477 LIIAQRLGRKICADC
+477 LIIAQRLGRKICIDC
-492 KIEDDKITPDHLT
+492 KIEDDKITPEHLT
-505 SIGFTTEKASRTK
+505 SIGFTTDQASRTK

-542 LEISESMENGILQN
+542 LEISENMENAILQN
-556 KNTTELKVIA
+556 KNTTELKEIA

>member
-15 GLLVAKGLLNQES
+15 GLLVAKGLLKQES

-33 SSSSNSG
+33 SSSANSG
-40 KNIINILIENNS
+40 KNIIGILIENNS

-60 VIADNNGLPFVPL
+60 VIADNNGLPLVSL

-78 DLAQTKLLPETFIKS
+78 DVAQTKLLPESFIKT

-117 LASNLKL
+117 LAANLKL

-153 TKSAFA
+153 TKPAG
-159 DKSTKSADNKGGKKK
+159 NKDSKKK
-174 KKTRKWDSEK
+174 KKTKKWDSEK
-184 SSDTQYKRDESEG
+184 SGDTQYKRDDNEG

-205 ISSDVEAFVDDI
+205 ISSDVEAFVDDV
-217 LIKSYHS
+217 LIKSFHS
-224 GTSDVHIER
+224 GSSDIHIER
-233 FRDLAQIRFRE
+233 FRDLAQVRFRE
-244 DGVLTVQNDFT
+244 DGVLTLQNDFT
-255 DFLESNYAAVITRLK
+255 EFLESNYAAVITRLK
-270 IMSELNIAERRL
+270 IMSELNIAEHRL
-282 PQDGAISFISEGEN
+282 PQDGAISFISKRED

-324 NIDLKKLGFPP
+324 NIDMKKLGFPP
-335 REFKLFMQSIE
+335 REFKLFMDSIQ

-367 SALSE
+367 AALSE

-394 GQTQMKDTIGFDFAT
+394 GQTQMKDSIGFDFAT

-451 TNDAINTISRLIN
+451 TNDAVNTISRLIN
-464 MGVPNYLIAAALT
+464 MGVPSYLIASALT
-477 LIIAQRLGRKICADC
+477 LIIAQRLGRKICIDC
-492 KIEDDKITPDHLT
+492 KIEDDKITPEHLT
-505 SIGFTTEKASRTK
+505 SIGFTTDKASRTK

-531 GYKGRQGIYEI
+531 GCKGRQGIYEI
-542 LEISESMENGILQN
+542 LEISENMENAILQN
-556 KNTTELKVIA
+556 KNITELKVIA

>member
-15 GLLVAKGLLNQES
+15 GLLVAKGLIKQES

-33 SSSSNSG
+33 SSSANSG
-40 KNIINILIENNS
+40 KNIIGILIENNS

-60 VIADNNGLPFVPL
+60 VIADNNGLPFVSL

-78 DLAQTKLLPETFIKS
+78 DLAQTKLLPESFIKT

-117 LASNLKL
+117 LAANLKL

-153 TKSAFA
+153 TKPVG
-159 DKSTKSADNKGGKKK
+159 NKDSKKK
-174 KKTRKWDSEK
+174 KKTKKWDSDK
-184 SSDTQYKRDESEG
+184 SGDTQYKRDDKEG

-205 ISSDVEAFVDDI
+205 ISSDVEAFVDDV
-217 LIKSYHS
+217 LIKSFHS
-224 GTSDVHIER
+224 GSSDIHIER
-233 FRDLAQIRFRE
+233 FRDLAQVRFRE
-244 DGVLTVQNDFT
+244 DGVLTLQNDFT
-255 DFLESNYAAVITRLK
+255 EFLESNYAAVITRLK
-270 IMSELNIAERRL
+270 IMSELNIAEHRL
-282 PQDGAISFISEGEN
+282 PQDGAISFISKRED

-324 NIDLKKLGFPP
+324 NIDMKKLGFPP
-335 REFKLFMQSIE
+335 REFKLFMDSIQ

-394 GQTQMKDTIGFDFAT
+394 GQTQMKDSIGFDFAT

-451 TNDAINTISRLIN
+451 TNDAVNTIARLIN
-464 MGVPNYLIAAALT
+464 MGVPSYLIAAALT
-477 LIIAQRLGRKICADC
+477 LIIAQRLGRKICIDC
-492 KIEDDKITPDHLT
+492 KIEDDKITPEHLT
-505 SIGFTTEKASRTK
+505 SIGFTTDKASRTK

-542 LEISESMENGILQN
+542 LEISENMENAILQN

>member
-1 MALTIS
+1 MVLTIS

-15 GLLVAKGLLNQES
+15 GLLVAKGLLKQES

-33 SSSSNSG
+33 SSSANSG
-40 KNIINILIENNS
+40 KNIIGILIENNS

-60 VIADNNGLPFVPL
+60 VIADNNGLPLVSL

-78 DLAQTKLLPETFIKS
+78 DVAQTKLLPESFIKT

-117 LASNLKL
+117 LAANLKL

-153 TKSAFA
+153 TKPAG
-159 DKSTKSADNKGGKKK
+159 NKDSKKK
-174 KKTRKWDSEK
+174 KKTKKWDSEN
-184 SSDTQYKRDESEG
+184 SGDTQYKRDDNEG

-205 ISSDVEAFVDDI
+205 ISSDVEAFVDDV
-217 LIKSYHS
+217 LIKAFHS
-224 GTSDVHIER
+224 GSSDIHIER
-233 FRDLAQIRFRE
+233 FRDLAQVRFRE
-244 DGVLTVQNDFT
+244 DGVLTLQNDFT
-255 DFLESNYAAVITRLK
+255 EFLESNYAAVITRLK
-270 IMSELNIAERRL
+270 IMSELNIAEHRL
-282 PQDGAISFISEGEN
+282 PQDGAISFISERED

-324 NIDLKKLGFPP
+324 NIDMKKLGFPP
-335 REFKLFMQSIE
+335 REFKLFMDSIQ

-367 SALSE
+367 AALSE

-394 GQTQMKDTIGFDFAT
+394 GQTQMKDSIGFDFAT

-451 TNDAINTISRLIN
+451 TNDAVNTISRLIN
-464 MGVPNYLIAAALT
+464 MGVPSYLIASALT
-477 LIIAQRLGRKICADC
+477 LIIAQRLGRKICMDC
-492 KIEDDKITPDHLT
+492 KIEDDKITPEHLT
-505 SIGFTTEKASRTK
+505 SIGFTTDKASRTK

-531 GYKGRQGIYEI
+531 GCKGRQGIYEI
-542 LEISESMENGILQN
+542 LEISENMENAILQN
-556 KNTTELKVIA
+556 KNTNELKVIA

>member
-15 GLLVAKGLLNQES
+15 GLLVAKGLLKQES

-33 SSSSNSG
+33 SSSANSG
-40 KNIINILIENNS
+40 KNIIGILIENNS

-60 VIADNNGLPFVPL
+60 VIADNNGLPFVSL

-78 DLAQTKLLPETFIKS
+78 DLAQTKLLPESFIKT

-117 LASNLKL
+117 LAANLKL

-153 TKSAFA
+153 TKPAG
-159 DKSTKSADNKGGKKK
+159 NKDSKKK
-174 KKTRKWDSEK
+174 KKTKKWDSEK
-184 SSDTQYKRDESEG
+184 SGDTQYKRDDKEG

-205 ISSDVEAFVDDI
+205 ISSDVEAFVDDV

-224 GTSDVHIER
+224 GSSDIHIER
-233 FRDLAQIRFRE
+233 FRDLAQVRFRE
-244 DGVLTVQNDFT
+244 DGVLTLQNDFT
-255 DFLESNYAAVITRLK
+255 EFLESNYAAVITRLK
-270 IMSELNIAERRL
+270 IMSELNIAEHRL
-282 PQDGAISFISEGEN
+282 PQDGAISFISKRED

-324 NIDLKKLGFPP
+324 NIDMKKLGFPP
-335 REFKLFMQSIE
+335 REFKLFMDSIQ

-367 SALSE
+367 AALSE

-394 GQTQMKDTIGFDFAT
+394 GQTQMKDSIGFDFAT

-451 TNDAINTISRLIN
+451 TNDAVNTISRLIN
-464 MGVPNYLIAAALT
+464 MGVPSYLIASALT
-477 LIIAQRLGRKICADC
+477 LIIAQRLGRKICIDC
-492 KIEDDKITPDHLT
+492 KIEDDKITPEHLT
-505 SIGFTTEKASRTK
+505 SIGFTTDKASRTK

-542 LEISESMENGILQN
+542 LEISENMENAILQN
-556 KNTTELKVIA
+556 KNITELKVIA

>member
-28 LDQAK
+28 LNQAK

-78 DLAQTKLLPETFIKS
+78 DVAQTKLLPETFIKS

-117 LASNLKL
+117 LAANLKL

-153 TKSAFA
+153 TKPAG
-159 DKSTKSADNKGGKKK
+159 NKDSKKK
-174 KKTRKWDSEK
+174 KKTKKWDSENPG
-184 SSDTQYKRDESEG
+184 DTQYKRDDNEG

-205 ISSDVEAFVDDI
+205 ISSDVEAFVDDV
-217 LIKSYHS
+217 LIKSFHS
-224 GTSDVHIER
+224 GSSDIHIER
-233 FRDLAQIRFRE
+233 FRDLAQVRFRE
-244 DGVLTVQNDFT
+244 DGVLTLQNDFT
-255 DFLESNYAAVITRLK
+255 EFLESNYAAVITRLK
-270 IMSELNIAERRL
+270 IMSELNIAEHRL
-282 PQDGAISFISEGEN
+282 PQDGAISFISDGEN

-324 NIDLKKLGFPP
+324 NIDMKKLGFPP
-335 REFKLFMQSIE
+335 REFKLFMDAIQ

-372 INKPDINILTAEDP
+372 INNPDINILTAEDP

-394 GQTQMKDTIGFDFAT
+394 GQTQMKDTIGFNFAA

-464 MGVPNYLIAAALT
+464 MGVPNYLIAAALS
-477 LIIAQRLGRKICADC
+477 LIIAQRLGRKICAEC
-492 KIEDDKITPDHLT
+492 KEEDSKTTPDHLT
-505 SIGFTTEKASRTK
+505 SIGFSTDQASRTK
-518 VYKGKGCSKCKDT
+518 TYKGKGCAKCKKT

-542 LEISESMENGILQN
+542 LEISQNMENAILQN
-556 KNTTELKVIA
+556 KTTTELKVIA
-566 AKDKFVTM
+566 AKENFITM
-574 QEMGRSYLVEGV
+574 QEMGRSFLVEGI

-596 AV
+596 SV

>member
-15 GLLVAKGLLNQES
+15 GLLVAKGLLKQES

-33 SSSSNSG
+33 SSSANSG
-40 KNIINILIENNS
+40 KNIIGILIENNS

-60 VIADNNGLPFVPL
+60 VIADNNGLPFVSL

-78 DLAQTKLLPETFIKS
+78 DVAQTKLLPESFIKT

-117 LASNLKL
+117 LAANLKL

-153 TKSAFA
+153 TKPAG
-159 DKSTKSADNKGGKKK
+159 NKDSKKK
-174 KKTRKWDSEK
+174 KKTKKWDSEN
-184 SSDTQYKRDESEG
+184 SGDTQYKRDDNEG

-205 ISSDVEAFVDDI
+205 ISSDVEAFVDDV
-217 LIKSYHS
+217 LIKSFHS
-224 GTSDVHIER
+224 GSSDIHIER
-233 FRDLAQIRFRE
+233 FRDLAQVRFRE
-244 DGVLTVQNDFT
+244 DGVLTLQNDFT
-255 DFLESNYAAVITRLK
+255 EFLESNYAAVITRLK
-270 IMSELNIAERRL
+270 IMSELNIAEHRL
-282 PQDGAISFISEGEN
+282 PQDGAISFISKRED

-324 NIDLKKLGFPP
+324 NIDMKKLGFPP
-335 REFKLFMQSIE
+335 REFKLFMDSIQ

-394 GQTQMKDTIGFDFAT
+394 GQTQMKDSIGFDFAT

-451 TNDAINTISRLIN
+451 TNDAVNTIARLIN
-464 MGVPNYLIAAALT
+464 MGVPSYLIAAALT
-477 LIIAQRLGRKICADC
+477 LIIAQRLGRKICIDC
-492 KIEDDKITPDHLT
+492 KIEDDKITPEHLT
-505 SIGFTTEKASRTK
+505 SIGFTTDKASRTK

-531 GYKGRQGIYEI
+531 GCKGRQGIYEI
-542 LEISESMENGILQN
+542 LEISENMENAILQN
-556 KNTTELKVIA
+556 KNTNELKVIA

>member
-15 GLLVAKGLLNQES
+15 GLLVAKGLLKQES
-28 LDQAK
+28 LDHAK

-40 KNIINILIENNS
+40 KNIISILIENNS

-60 VIADNNGLPFVPL
+60 VIADNNGLPFVSL

-78 DLAQTKLLPETFIKS
+78 DVAQTKLLPESFIKT

-117 LASNLKL
+117 LAANLKL

-153 TKSAFA
+153 TKPAG
-159 DKSTKSADNKGGKKK
+159 NKDSKKK
-174 KKTRKWDSEK
+174 KKTKKWDSEN
-184 SSDTQYKRDESEG
+184 SGDTQYKRDDN
-197 FELEEDEE
+197 EEDEE
-205 ISSDVEAFVDDI
+205 ISSDVEAFVDDV
-217 LIKSYHS
+217 LIKSFHS
-224 GTSDVHIER
+224 GSSDIHIER
-233 FRDLAQIRFRE
+233 FRDLAQVRFRE
-244 DGVLTVQNDFT
+244 DGVLTLQNDFT
-255 DFLESNYAAVITRLK
+255 EFLESNYAAVITRLK
-270 IMSELNIAERRL
+270 IMSELNIAEHRL
-282 PQDGAISFISEGEN
+282 PQDGAISFISKRED

-324 NIDLKKLGFPP
+324 NIDMKKLGFPP
-335 REFKLFMQSIE
+335 REFKLFMDSIQ

-394 GQTQMKDTIGFDFAT
+394 GQTQMKDSIGFDFAT

-451 TNDAINTISRLIN
+451 TNDAVNTIARLIN
-464 MGVPNYLIAAALT
+464 MGVPSYLIAAALT
-477 LIIAQRLGRKICADC
+477 LIIAQRLGRKICIDC
-492 KIEDDKITPDHLT
+492 KIEDDKITLEHLT
-505 SIGFTTEKASRTK
+505 SIGFTTDKASRTK

-542 LEISESMENGILQN
+542 LEISENMENAILQN
-556 KNTTELKVIA
+556 KNTNELKVIA

>member
-15 GLLVAKGLLNQES
+15 GLLVAKGLLKQES

-33 SSSSNSG
+33 SSSTNSG
-40 KNIINILIENNS
+40 KNIIGILIENNS

-60 VIADNNGLPFVPL
+60 VIADNNGLPLVSL

-78 DLAQTKLLPETFIKS
+78 DVAQTKLLPESFIKT

-117 LASNLKL
+117 LAANLKL

-153 TKSAFA
+153 TKPAG
-159 DKSTKSADNKGGKKK
+159 NKDSKKK
-174 KKTRKWDSEK
+174 KKTKKWDSEN
-184 SSDTQYKRDESEG
+184 SGDTQYKRDDNEG

-205 ISSDVEAFVDDI
+205 ISSDVEAFVDDV
-217 LIKSYHS
+217 LIKAFHS
-224 GTSDVHIER
+224 GSSDIHIER
-233 FRDLAQIRFRE
+233 FRDLAQVRFRE
-244 DGVLTVQNDFT
+244 DGVLTLQNDFT
-255 DFLESNYAAVITRLK
+255 EFLESNYAAVITRLK
-270 IMSELNIAERRL
+270 IMSELNIAEHRL
-282 PQDGAISFISEGEN
+282 PQDGAISFISKRED

-324 NIDLKKLGFPP
+324 NIDMKKLGFPP
-335 REFKLFMQSIE
+335 REFKLFMDSIQ

-367 SALSE
+367 AALSE

-394 GQTQMKDTIGFDFAT
+394 GQTQMKDSIGFDFAT

-451 TNDAINTISRLIN
+451 TNDAVNTISRLIN
-464 MGVPNYLIAAALT
+464 MGVPSYLIASALT
-477 LIIAQRLGRKICADC
+477 LIIAQRLGRKICIDC
-492 KIEDDKITPDHLT
+492 KIEDDKITPEHLT
-505 SIGFTTEKASRTK
+505 SIGFTTDKASRTK

-531 GYKGRQGIYEI
+531 GCKGRQGIYEI
-542 LEISESMENGILQN
+542 LEISENMENAILQN
-556 KNTTELKVIA
+556 KNTNELKVIA